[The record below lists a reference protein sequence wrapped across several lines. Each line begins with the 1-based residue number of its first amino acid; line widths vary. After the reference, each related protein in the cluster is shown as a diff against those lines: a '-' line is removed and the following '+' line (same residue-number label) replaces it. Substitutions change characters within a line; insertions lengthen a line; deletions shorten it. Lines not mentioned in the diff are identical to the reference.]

1 MRNSLGSPGEPT
13 WQLDKQR
20 QQITWSTPT
29 YRKRLMTTCRTLKK
43 LHSSSSSSR
52 LPLPLPPPLPLAL
65 PLALLIILPSFA
77 PITFLETTLHVL
89 KTEALARWGPVPPS
103 LCAVHVPN
111 HKKFVDHGLDGK
123 LFGKGSEGIRD
134 EGNTTLNKC
143 NCCSQYDYGGH
154 TRLHP
159 GEHAL
164 FFYDSRE
171 DSARSNLY
179 TCQKHFFLIRKSLPH
194 HIKPGQQASPPQLVH
209 PTSRATAIELNPY
222 KAEVRPQTKPKSDR
236 NIPAINYTCC
246 LLYTS
251 PSPRD

>member
-164 FFYDSRE
+164 FFATLGKTALGAICTRVKNTSFSYERVFHIT
-171 DSARSNLY
+171 SN
-179 TCQKHFFLIRKSLPH
+179 QVSKRRH
-194 HIKPGQQASPPQLVH
+194 HNSYIPRQEPLQL
-209 PTSRATAIELNPY
+209 N
-222 KAEVRPQTKPKSDR
+222 
-236 NIPAINYTCC
+236 
-246 LLYTS
+246 
-251 PSPRD
+251 